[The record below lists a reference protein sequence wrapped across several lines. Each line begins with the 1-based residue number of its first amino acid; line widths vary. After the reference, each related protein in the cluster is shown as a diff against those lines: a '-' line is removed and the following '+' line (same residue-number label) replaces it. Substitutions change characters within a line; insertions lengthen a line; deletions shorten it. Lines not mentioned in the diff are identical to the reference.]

1 MSDQK
6 ICPTCGTEYPL
17 SERFCPRDGTA
28 LRSAAGQ
35 GDLLGTV
42 VADRYHILKKLG
54 AGGMGTVYLAEHVK
68 MGRKSALKVMN
79 PGMNADPDAI
89 ARFNRE
95 AANASRLNHPNVCG
109 IYDFGETPD
118 GTIYL
123 AMEFIEGAS
132 LTDVVEQAG
141 VLPPSRAAS
150 IVHQTA
156 DALQVAH
163 DAGIVHRDLKPDNIM
178 VARNRDGSDLVKVVD
193 FGIAKASSSD
203 AQKVT
208 KTGLVVGT
216 PEYMS
221 PEQLAGDRLD
231 GRSDI
236 YALGLVA
243 FNCLTG
249 ALPFAANSAQEAM
262 IMRLTDLPRTL
273 AEVRPDVAWPA
284 ELQAALDLALA
295 RDAAERYQSAAQF
308 GREFAA
314 ACALLPDAPSAEA
327 GTMVLSSADVP
338 STRVARPGGATA
350 AAARAGTRAAAPA
363 PAPAPAPATGGRSR
377 GPLIGG
383 GIGAVVLV
391 AGLVWKLGIGGGS
404 TTASPG
410 DSTNVVAAPITE
422 ASGAAPASTG
432 EPVQLYTKPV
442 ESAPTVSPTPTPARR
457 TDGVRTD
464 ARNVATGGTT
474 TGGTTTGG
482 TTAATTPTGPTTA
495 PQADASTTPAEPSA
509 AELAARLPALLRE
522 AQGGNGARV
531 LRDLAALQ
539 PRLSGQSL
547 AESYYVQ
554 MLAYTKL
561 EDEVG
566 VCRAARQVRA
576 LHNER
581 PRINL
586 ATRAIELFGCENP

>member
-1 MSDQK
+1 VSDQK

-243 FNCLTG
+243 FNCLSG

-262 IMRLTDLPRTL
+262 IMRLTDMPRTL
-273 AEVRPDVAWPA
+273 AEVRPEIAWPA
-284 ELQAALDLALA
+284 ELQATLDLALT
-295 RDAAERYQSAAQF
+295 RDAADRYQSAAQF
-308 GREFAA
+308 GRAFAA

-327 GTMVLSSADVP
+327 GTMVLSPADVP

-350 AAARAGTRAAAPA
+350 ASAGARAGARAAAPA
-363 PAPAPAPATGGRSR
+363 AAPTAAPAPAAGGRSR

-383 GIGAVVLV
+383 GIGAVLLV
-391 AGLVWKLGIGGGS
+391 AGLVWKLGVGGGS
-404 TTASPG
+404 TTAAPG
-410 DSTNVVAAPITE
+410 DSTNVTTAPTAE
-422 ASGAAPASTG
+422 ASGAATTSTG
-432 EPVQLYTKPV
+432 EPVQLYTTPV
-442 ESAPTVSPTPTPARR
+442 GSAPTIPPTPARR
-457 TDGVRTD
+457 ADGGGTD
-464 ARNVATGGTT
+464 ARNITAGGTS
-474 TGGTTTGG
+474 TGSATAGT
-482 TTAATTPTGPTTA
+482 TTA
-495 PQADASTTPAEPSA
+495 PQVDPPRTPAEPSA
-509 AELAARLPALLRE
+509 AELAARLPTLLRE

-554 MLAYTKL
+554 MIAYTSL
-561 EDEVG
+561 EDQDGACAAAKQVIARHET
-566 VCRAARQVRA
+566 AARVQLARRA
-576 LHNER
+576 S
-581 PRINL
+581 
-586 ATRAIELFGCENP
+586 ELMQCGGGAP

>member
-123 AMEFIEGAS
+123 AMEFIEGSA
-132 LTDVVEQAG
+132 LTDLIEKQGALAPARAG
-141 VLPPSRAAS
+141 S

-221 PEQLAGDRLD
+221 PEQLAGDKLD

-249 ALPFAANSAQEAM
+249 TLPFAANSAQEAM
-262 IMRLTDLPRTL
+262 IMRLTDVPRTL
-273 AEVRPDVAWPA
+273 AAVRPDVDWPA
-284 ELQAALDLALA
+284 ELQRTLDLALA

-314 ACALLPDAPSAEA
+314 AVADMPASADTEA
-327 GTMVLSSADVP
+327 GTMVVSAP
-338 STRVARPGGATA
+338 SLPATRVAKPGGATA
-350 AAARAGTRAAAPA
+350 AAAAVSGARSPAQTPATATAKSRTPLIAGGLVTAAAA
-363 PAPAPAPATGGRSR
+363 
-377 GPLIGG
+377 
-383 GIGAVVLV
+383 
-391 AGLVWKLGIGGGS
+391 AGFVWKLGLAGGVAPTS
-404 TTASPG
+404 ASA
-410 DSTNVVAAPITE
+410 DSTGAVGVAAAVPT
-422 ASGAAPASTG
+422 ATPGPD
-432 EPVQLYTKPV
+432 VQLYAKNGADVPSTEALAGRPV
-442 ESAPTVSPTPTPARR
+442 APTTPAA
-457 TDGVRTD
+457 TPPTN
-464 ARNVATGGTT
+464 ARGTVASR
-474 TGGTTTGG
+474 
-482 TTAATTPTGPTTA
+482 TTAGPAPTTA
-495 PQADASTTPAEPSA
+495 PAATAASAPAA
-509 AELAARLPALLRE
+509 APPDVGAQLSALLRD
-522 AQGGNGARV
+522 AQNGGASRV
-531 LRDLAALQ
+531 LRELAALQ
-539 PRLSGQSL
+539 PALSGTQL
-547 AESYYVQ
+547 GESYYVQ
-554 MLAYTKL
+554 MIAYTDL
-561 EDEVG
+561 EDQAG
-566 VCRAARQVRA
+566 VCRAAKQV
-576 LHNER
+576 
-581 PRINL
+581 L
-586 ATRAIELFGCENP
+586 ATHTVQSRIALAQRAAQLMQCDGEALR